1 MVLSGHRGPRPSV
14 LGPEVSALGL
24 VRMSTVSGIRLS
36 AVAAGIRYQ
45 GRDDLLLIE
54 LAAGGSCAAVFTRN
68 AFCAA
73 PVTVAREHLAKGPVR
88 YLLINSGNANAG
100 TGAAGL
106 RAARETCRLLA
117 GMAGCAMSQ
126 VLPFSTGVIGE
137 DLPLNPFSQSIPALL
152 KGLSEDNWRPAAA
165 AIMTT
170 DTVSKLVSREVALS
184 GGAVTVT
191 GIAKGSGMICPD
203 MATMLAYVATDARV
217 PQPLLQEILRDAVEQ
232 SFNAIT
238 VDGDTST
245 NDACVL
251 LASGSARV
259 TVDSLVS
266 DDGRALSQAVQSVCA
281 ELAEM
286 IVRDGEGATK
296 LVRVRVASAAS
307 DEEARRV
314 AYVVAHSPLVKTAL
328 FASDPNWGRILAAV
342 GRAGVDGLDIDRIRI
357 WLGDTCIVSGGGRD
371 PGYTEEA
378 GQAVMAAE
386 EIVIRIDLDRGGSQ
400 VQVLTCDLSYEY
412 VKINAEY
419 RT

>member
-1 MVLSGHRGPRPSV
+1 
-14 LGPEVSALGL
+14 
-24 VRMSTVSGIRLS
+24 
-36 AVAAGIRYQ
+36 VAAGIRYQ

-54 LAAGGSCAAVFTRN
+54 LAEGGSCAAVFTRN

-100 TGAAGL
+100 TGGAGL

-137 DLPLNPFSQSIPALL
+137 DLPVNPFSRSIPALL

-170 DTVSKLVSREVALS
+170 DTVPKLVSREVGLS

-203 MATMLAYVATDARV
+203 MATMLAYVATDAGV
-217 PQPLLQEILRDAVEQ
+217 PQPLLQKMLRDAVAQ
-232 SFNAIT
+232 TFNAIT

-259 TVDSLVS
+259 AVDSLVS

-307 DEEARRV
+307 HEEARRV
-314 AYVVAHSPLVKTAL
+314 AYAVAHSPLVKTAL

-378 GQAVMAAE
+378 GQAVMSAE

-400 VQVLTCDLSYEY
+400 VQVLTCDLSYDY